1 MRGPPVRRIFR
12 IPTPSAYSVR
22 VLGADGVGIATLARA
37 FTQLAGVSV
46 LDAER
51 PRLPAHASV
60 DNRHFLVRFAQQDC
74 PAALQGVTRVKI
86 GSATVGIHHHL
97 NYQRL
102 PCARCYS
109 SRHTTEFCKVKPGQ
123 LEAARSRGF
132 WSFSEPVKVFEVG
145 QAATYCHTEVS
156 SFEHFWASLVTVLA
170 VPPDQAGAGQATL
183 VGGWAASP
191 ENGPSQASVPTTPRS
206 GTTRRPP
213 DVTVDGTSRQPAV

>member
-37 FTQLAGVSV
+37 YTQLAGVSV

-51 PRLPAHASV
+51 PRPPAHASV

-86 GSATVGIHHHL
+86 GSATV
-97 NYQRL
+97 
-102 PCARCYS
+102 
-109 SRHTTEFCKVKPGQ
+109 KPGQ
-123 LEAARSRGF
+123 LKAARSRGF
-132 WSFSEPVKVFEVG
+132 RSFSGPVKVFEVG

-170 VPPDQAGAGQATL
+170 VPPDQADAGQATL
-183 VGGWAASP
+183 VGGGAASP
-191 ENGPSQASVPTTPRS
+191 ENGPSQASVPTTSRS

-213 DVTVDGTSRQPAV
+213 DVTVDGDFTIVRNRTKVRQPAV

>member
-37 FTQLAGVSV
+37 YTQLVGVSV

-51 PRLPAHASV
+51 PRPPAHASV
-60 DNRHFLVRFAQQDC
+60 DNRHFLV
-74 PAALQGVTRVKI
+74 
-86 GSATVGIHHHL
+86 
-97 NYQRL
+97 
-102 PCARCYS
+102 
-109 SRHTTEFCKVKPGQ
+109 KPGQ
-123 LEAARSRGF
+123 LKAARSRGF
-132 WSFSEPVKVFEVG
+132 RSFSGPVKVFEVG

-170 VPPDQAGAGQATL
+170 VPPDQADAGQATL
-183 VGGWAASP
+183 VGGGAASP
-191 ENGPSQASVPTTPRS
+191 ENGPSQASVPTTSRS

-213 DVTVDGTSRQPAV
+213 DVTVDGDFTIVRNRTKVRQPAV